1 MGKYGLAET
10 RASTGTSGELSI
22 NMLNTC
28 SQMLTKV
35 FVLKT
40 LFVSLGP
47 VYMFMFPNVLANNPP
62 QKEGIHYYKTG
73 SEYIY
78 IYICVRLYI
87 YNYMYK
93 LKHPLQQEGPPQQ
106 EGTHHIQCS
115 CGLSV

>member
-87 YNYMYK
+87 
-93 LKHPLQQEGPPQQ
+93 
-106 EGTHHIQCS
+106 
-115 CGLSV
+115 